1 MQIFINH
8 SLKERIS
15 MQPNRN
21 DKDLSRFPVVLGK
34 IMKKLH
40 SFPDPVLEKYQLSR
54 IHVHYLVH
62 LEGCH
67 QKLNAKGLSDALGVD
82 KANTSRAL
90 QDLINQGYVT
100 KDSED
105 DIQNVLALTAKG
117 RLVAQELKA
126 QNKLEMMRLLSVLS
140 DEERESLK
148 SILTKISEQL

>member
-1 MQIFINH
+1 
-8 SLKERIS
+8 

-21 DKDLSRFPVVLGK
+21 DKDLSKFPVVLGK

-67 QKLNAKGLSDALGVD
+67 QKLNAKALSDALGVD

-100 KDSED
+100 KDSDETV
-105 DIQNVLALTAKG
+105 QNGLILTEKG
-117 RLVAQELKA
+117 TLVAQELKA
-126 QNKLEMMRLLSVLS
+126 QNKQEMNKLLSVLTK
-140 DEERESLK
+140 EEIAALR
-148 SILTKISEQL
+148 SILTKISEQI

>member
-8 SLKERIS
+8 SLKERTN

-100 KDSED
+100 KTDA

-117 RLVAQELKA
+117 KVVAQELKA

-148 SILTKISEQL
+148 SILTKISKQL

>member
-1 MQIFINH
+1 
-8 SLKERIS
+8 

-100 KDSED
+100 KTDA

-117 RLVAQELKA
+117 KVVAQELKA

-148 SILTKISEQL
+148 SILTKISKQL